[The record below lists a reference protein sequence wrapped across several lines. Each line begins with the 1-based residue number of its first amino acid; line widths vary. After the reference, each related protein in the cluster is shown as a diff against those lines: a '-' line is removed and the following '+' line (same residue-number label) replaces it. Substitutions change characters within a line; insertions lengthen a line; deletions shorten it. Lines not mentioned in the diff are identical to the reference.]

1 MTNSK
6 EEIGRE
12 LRKFIDSDPQYCRM
26 LIPYA
31 FQKGTIT
38 REEAEI
44 AFKDLN
50 DYYEKTQK
58 TDTTKMRKLSALLPV
73 LGFSK
78 LKVLYNLIEQLPSRV
93 YKDFELFPDDKKIMG
108 TFTKIKP
115 IEYYGIITNLVKL
128 GYIAKGKQEGK
139 KTYIINFK
147 KIDET
152 VSLKQEKTIA
162 AV

>member
-38 REEAEI
+38 REEAET
-44 AFKDLN
+44 AYKDLN

-58 TDTTKMRKLSALLPV
+58 TDTTKMRKLSSLLPV

-93 YKDFELFPDDKKIMG
+93 YKGFELFPDDKKIMG

-115 IEYYGIITNLVKL
+115 IEYYGIIANLVKL

-147 KIDET
+147 KIDEM
-152 VSLKQEKTIA
+152 VKG